1 MKRALLAL
9 ALLAAACSADD
20 PSDAGRAGW
29 LNVLRH
35 KKAASAPTA
44 SPQQKQIYADSVA
57 AFVRQHPQ
65 HGRAREV
72 YQYIQ
77 LDFARELAS
86 LGRYQD
92 ALRFYRAVLEH
103 DPDNAAALRGVRDA
117 VDRLAVSR
125 EKLLALEKGMSQ
137 KDVARLLG
145 KPMPGWT
152 RRAGR
157 SESKVEAWYYRT
169 TEGGVAG
176 VYFRDGELF
185 AAEAAS
191 NAKLTPLGM

>member
-20 PSDAGRAGW
+20 PTDTGRSGW
-29 LNVLRH
+29 LHVLRH
-35 KKAASAPTA
+35 KKAASSPDA
-44 SPQQKQIYADSVA
+44 SPQQKQVYADSLA
-57 AFVRQHPQ
+57 AFVREHPQ

-72 YQYIQ
+72 YETIQ

-92 ALRFYRAVLEH
+92 AIRFYRSVLEH
-103 DPDNAAALRGVRDA
+103 DPANAAALRGIREA
-117 VDRLAVSR
+117 ADRLAVSR
-125 EKLLALEKGMSQ
+125 QKLLALEKGMSQ
-137 KDVARLLG
+137 KDVARILG

-152 RRAGR
+152 RRADR
-157 SESKVEAWYYRT
+157 RDSTVEAWYYRT

-191 NAKLTPLGM
+191 NAKITPLGM